1 LIFGNDSYVCIGGKK
16 YDTVQSLTELYE
28 SCDFEAAYTYY
39 GKDLG
44 AVYSPKRTVFKLWSP
59 AARYVSLALYKT
71 GTDLEE
77 GALFFGEYPMDEDKD
92 APGVWTITKD
102 GNWANV
108 YYTFLVDIDGVVTET
123 ADPYARA
130 AGANG
135 FRSMVAD
142 LPATDPEGWEEDDY
156 CFTEPA
162 TKSVIWETHV
172 KDFSHCKDSGMT
184 PRGTYQALGQ
194 RGTTLNGEGKIAT
207 GLDHLLDLGVTHVHL
222 LPIQDY
228 ATVDETVPTESYNWG
243 YDPLNYNV
251 PEGSFSTDPFHGAV
265 RIRELKEAV
274 LRLHKAGIGVIMDVV
289 YNHTYYTEASWFEK
303 IMPYYYHR
311 ALPDGRMGNASACG
325 NETASERSMM
335 RLFMLDS
342 IRYWAE
348 EYHIDG
354 FRFDLMGVHDVDT
367 MWEVERMLNHL
378 PSGKAYILYG
388 EPWAALPVALP
399 SEKHPADMCHLK
411 ELPKNVAV
419 FSDRTRDC
427 LKGSVF
433 HKAEKGFV
441 SGAEGLEDKVK
452 SAIRAHW
459 EADGSMPPTRT
470 ITYVSSHDNHTLWDK
485 LTLTVDSDG
494 SGFDQPE
501 LIRVAANKLAAAM
514 VITSQGIPFFQSG
527 EEFARTKYGDGNSYH
542 SDAHVNDIRWSRL
555 LMFRELNDYYKGL
568 LAIRRSFSP
577 FTDETGAGAES
588 IRFLIAEDQVVG
600 YAIPGRKTG
609 EPEWMMLL
617 FNASD
622 EEREVELLKDEAWPA
637 SWNVLADESKASVK
651 PFRKLEGNTFKVY
664 IRSALILASETTI

>member
-1 LIFGNDSYVCIGGKK
+1 MIFGNDSYVRIGENK
-16 YDTVQSLTELYE
+16 YDSVQALTELYE
-28 SCDFEAAYTYY
+28 SAQFESVYTYY

-44 AVYSPKRTVFKLWSP
+44 AVYSPKKTVFKLWSP

-77 GALFFGEYPMDEDKD
+77 GALFFGEYPMEEDPE
-92 APGVWTITKD
+92 APGVWTVEKSGD
-102 GNWANV
+102 WANV
-108 YYTFLVDIDGVVTET
+108 YYTFLIDIDGTVTET

-135 FRSMVAD
+135 FRSMVTD
-142 LPATDPEGWEEDDY
+142 LAATDPEGWGEDNY
-156 CFTEPA
+156 RFKGPA

-172 KDFSHCKDSGMT
+172 KDFSHSRDSGMT
-184 PRGTYQALGQ
+184 PRGTYQAFGQ
-194 RGTTLNGEGKIAT
+194 RGTTLRGEGKIAT
-207 GLDHLLDLGVTHVHL
+207 GVDHLLELGVTHVHL

-265 RIRELKEAV
+265 RIRELKEAI

-354 FRFDLMGVHDVDT
+354 FRFDLMGIHDVDT
-367 MWEVERMLNHL
+367 MWEIERMLAHL
-378 PSGKAYILYG
+378 GTGKDYILYG

-399 SEKHPADMCHLK
+399 AEKHPADMGHLK

-441 SGAEGLEDKVK
+441 SGAKGLEEQVK

-501 LIRVAANKLAAAM
+501 MIRVAVNKLAAAM

-527 EEFARTKYGDGNSYH
+527 EEFARTKYGDGNSYN
-542 SDAHVNDIRWSRL
+542 SDSHVNDIRWSRL
-555 LMFRELNDYYKGL
+555 EVFSELNDYYKGL
-568 LAIRRSFSP
+568 LEIRRAFSP
-577 FTDETGAGAES
+577 FTDETGRAAGS
-588 IRFLIAEDQVVG
+588 IRFLVAEDQVVG
-600 YAIPGRKTG
+600 YAIPGKKAG
-609 EPEWMMLL
+609 EPRWMLL
-617 FNASD
+617 FFNAAG
-622 EEREVELLKDEAWPA
+622 EEREIELLKDGSSSV
-637 SWNVLADESKASVK
+637 SWNVLADDSKASAK
-651 PFRKLEGNTFKVY
+651 PFRTITGTAIKIHE
-664 IRSALILASETTI
+664 RSALILASEATV

>member
-1 LIFGNDSYVCIGGKK
+1 MIFGNDSYVTLGDKRF
-16 YDTVQSLTELYE
+16 DSVSDLTKFYE
-28 SCDFEAAYTYY
+28 SSEFEAAYTYY
-39 GKDLG
+39 GNDLG
-44 AVYSPKRTVFKLWSP
+44 AVYSPKQTVFKLWSP
-59 AARYVSLALYKT
+59 AARYVSLAMYKT

-77 GALFFGEYPMDEDKD
+77 GALFFGEFPMESDPKS
-92 APGVWTITKD
+92 PGVWTLTKEGD
-102 GNWANV
+102 WAGI
-108 YYTFLVDIDGVVTET
+108 YYTFLVDIDGVMSET

-135 FRSMVAD
+135 FRSMVVD
-142 LPATDPEGWEEDDY
+142 LEATDPEGWDEDDY
-156 CFTEPA
+156 AFTKPA
-162 TKSVIWETHV
+162 TKAVIWETHV

-194 RGTTLNGEGKIAT
+194 RGTTLRGEGKIPT
-207 GLDHLLDLGVTHVHL
+207 GVDHLLDLGVTHVHL

-251 PEGSFSTDPFHGAV
+251 PEGSFSTDPFHGEV
-265 RIRELKEAV
+265 RIKELKEAI
-274 LRLHKAGIGVIMDVV
+274 LRLHKAGIGVILDVV

-303 IMPYYYHR
+303 VMPYYYHR
-311 ALPDGRMGNASACG
+311 ALEDGRMGNASGCG

-348 EYHIDG
+348 EYHVDG

-367 MWEVERMLNHL
+367 MWEVERMLRGL
-378 PSGKAYILYG
+378 GTGKAYVLYG

-399 SEKHPADMCHLK
+399 SGKNPADMGHLK
-411 ELPKNVAV
+411 ELPKDVAV

-427 LKGSVF
+427 VKGSVF
-433 HKAEKGFV
+433 NKAEKGFV
-441 SGAEGLEDKVK
+441 SGAIGFEERVK
-452 SAIRAHW
+452 SAIRAHY
-459 EADGSMPPTRT
+459 EEDGSMPPTRT

-501 LIRVAANKLAAAM
+501 MIRVAANKLAAAI

-555 LMFRELNDYYKGL
+555 ETFKELNDYYKGL
-568 LAIRRSFSP
+568 LSIRRSFSP
-577 FTDETGAGAES
+577 FTDESGKAAAS
-588 IRFLIAEDQVVG
+588 IRFLVAEDQLVG
-600 YAIPGRKTG
+600 YAIPGVKAG
-609 EPEWMMLL
+609 EAKWMLL
-617 FNASD
+617 FFNAS
-622 EEREVELLKDEAWPA
+622 ETEKTVELMQDEAWPA
-637 SWNVLADESKASVK
+637 SWNVLANEKQASAE
-651 PFRKLEGNTFKVY
+651 PFATVQGTAFTVHV
-664 IRSALILASETTI
+664 RSALILASEARI